1 MDTQQETET
10 RPNVLANV
18 LAFQDLL
25 DAIDSPTISH
35 EDRIKVL
42 KALITFIKTKND

>member
-10 RPNVLANV
+10 RPNVLA
-18 LAFQDLL
+18 FQELL

-42 KALITFIKTKND
+42 KALLTFIKTKND

>member
-10 RPNVLANV
+10 RPNVLA
-18 LAFQDLL
+18 FQELL